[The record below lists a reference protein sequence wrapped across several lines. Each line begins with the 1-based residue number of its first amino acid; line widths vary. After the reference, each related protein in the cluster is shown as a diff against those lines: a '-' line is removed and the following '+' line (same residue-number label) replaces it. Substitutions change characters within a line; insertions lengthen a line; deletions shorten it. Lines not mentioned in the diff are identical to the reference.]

1 MNPLLANE
9 PASSTITGKDGC
21 KMRGWSFPLG
31 RWMGVELRIH
41 TFFILL
47 LGICMAYAESIHLS
61 MFRGVGLWLV
71 LLGAVG
77 VREVARM
84 LVAAY
89 NGLQLRNILLLPIG
103 GLVAYANAESAENA
117 GTTKVQ
123 WRMAVTGPLANL
135 SFALVVAMLVLGMSP
150 SLNFLEGPWIT
161 PAHLIRSIVWL
172 NVFLGILNLLPA
184 YPLDGGRVVR
194 GGVARSQG
202 RAQASRF
209 ATGLGQI
216 LAMTAIIAGLVLMN
230 AWILLAG
237 FFILIGAQ
245 LEDQGVLFQSVVDTV
260 NMQDI
265 MLTEFSMLAPSDT
278 LEDAL
283 HKSIHSLQDDFPVV
297 RGDSLVGIISRQSI
311 LSALR
316 SEGNGYVQAVMS
328 RSFHVAQPEDS
339 LGTTISRFA
348 GRGLSLVPVTEGERI
363 VGIVTLQNL
372 MHSMSLLAESRK
384 LRRQSQE

>member
-1 MNPLLANE
+1 M
-9 PASSTITGKDGC
+9 
-21 KMRGWSFPLG
+21 SFSVFSISCPRI
-31 RWMGVELRIH
+31 RWMGGEWCVE
-41 TFFILL
+41 
-47 LGICMAYAESIHLS
+47 A
-61 MFRGVGLWLV
+61 
-71 LLGAVG
+71 
-77 VREVARM
+77 
-84 LVAAY
+84 
-89 NGLQLRNILLLPIG
+89 LP
-103 GLVAYANAESAENA
+103 
-117 GTTKVQ
+117 
-123 WRMAVTGPLANL
+123 
-135 SFALVVAMLVLGMSP
+135 
-150 SLNFLEGPWIT
+150 
-161 PAHLIRSIVWL
+161 
-172 NVFLGILNLLPA
+172 
-184 YPLDGGRVVR
+184 
-194 GGVARSQG
+194 G
-202 RAQASRF
+202 RAAGPRDRGWQPD
-209 ATGLGQI
+209 
-216 LAMTAIIAGLVLMN
+216 LAKFWLAGLVLMN
-230 AWILLAG
+230 AWLLMAG
-237 FFILIGAQ
+237 CFILIGAQ

-297 RGDSLVGIISRQSI
+297 RGDNLVGIISRQSI

>member
-1 MNPLLANE
+1 
-9 PASSTITGKDGC
+9 
-21 KMRGWSFPLG
+21 MRGWSFPLG

-47 LGICMAYAESIHLS
+47 LGVCIAYTQSVHLS
-61 MFRGVGLWLV
+61 VFRGTGLWLV
-71 LLGAVG
+71 LLSAVF
-77 VREVARM
+77 VREAARM
-84 LVAAY
+84 IVAAY
-89 NGLQLRNILLLPIG
+89 HGLQLRNILLLPIG

-123 WRMAVTGPLANL
+123 WRMAVTGPAANL
-135 SFALVVAMLVLGMSP
+135 SFALVVAMLVLGMAPTLNLLDTPWMTP
-150 SLNFLEGPWIT
+150 S
-161 PAHLIRSIVWL
+161 HLIRSIVWV
-172 NVFLGILNLLPA
+172 NVFLGVLNMLPA
-184 YPLDGGRVVR
+184 YPLDGGRLVR
-194 GGVARSQG
+194 GGVTRTQG
-202 RAQASRF
+202 RAQASRV
-209 ATGLGQI
+209 ATGLGQV
-216 LAMTAIIAGLVLMN
+216 LAMAAIIGGLVLMN
-230 AWILLAG
+230 AWLLLAG
-237 FFILIGAQ
+237 FFIIIGAQ
-245 LEDQGVLFQSVVDTV
+245 LEDQGVLFQNVVDTV

-297 RGDSLVGIISRQSI
+297 RGENMVGIISRQSI

-339 LGTTISRFA
+339 LGITISRFA

>member
-1 MNPLLANE
+1 
-9 PASSTITGKDGC
+9 
-21 KMRGWSFPLG
+21 MRGWSFPLG

-47 LGICMAYAESIHLS
+47 LGVCMAYTESMHLP
-61 MFRGVGLWLV
+61 MVRGVGLWL
-71 LLGAVG
+71 LLLAAVA

-89 NGLQLRNILLLPIG
+89 HGLQLRNILLLPIG
-103 GLVAYANAESAENA
+103 GLIAYANAESAEHA
-117 GTTKVQ
+117 GATRVQ
-123 WRMAVTGPLANL
+123 WQMALAGPIANL
-135 SFALVVAMLVLGMSP
+135 TFAAVVAMLILGMAP
-150 SLNFLEGPWIT
+150 TLNLLERPLAT

-172 NVFLGILNLLPA
+172 NVFLGLLNLLPA

-194 GGVARSQG
+194 GGVARTQG
-202 RAQASRF
+202 KNQASRF
-209 ATGLGQI
+209 AVGLGQI
-216 LAMTAIIAGLVLMN
+216 LAMGAIIAGLVLMN
-230 AWILLAG
+230 AWLLMAG
-237 FFILIGAQ
+237 FFIFIGAQ

-297 RGDSLVGIISRQSI
+297 RGDALVGIISRQSI

-316 SEGNGYVQAVMS
+316 SDGNGYVQAVMS